1 MLGID
6 ITVALGK
13 GLRFFEVMVQCDFVN
28 FSLEFIDRVLDDFD
42 VLKIAFFR
50 LGLIVLYR

>member
-13 GLRFFEVMVQCDFVN
+13 GLRFFEVMVHGDFVN